1 MIMRLC
7 MSQSRLCP
15 VLFSARHG
23 VAFICAGNYQLMD
36 ATNHK
41 RTALVVSGKL
51 SAWCHPDR
59 YSAGVSKLLFVVEA
73 RPFSN
78 WRLKRQ
84 WPRESREL
92 ANRPVSPGYIMGACR
107 KQTPVDSLSDSH
119 PDRPDLLCIEDFFN
133 MHRLFGARPHSN
145 TTPTHSRLR
154 NWRWHRFCDFCL
166 RFLSSMT
173 SMISFQGGF
182 FMAVLHNLKS

>member
-1 MIMRLC
+1 MGSIRMEGRKDRVQC
-7 MSQSRLCP
+7 
-15 VLFSARHG
+15 SARHG

-41 RTALVVSGKL
+41 KTALVVSGKL

-59 YSAGVSKLLFVVEA
+59 YSAGVSMLPFVVEA

-84 WPRESREL
+84 CPERAGNWRTGPSHP
-92 ANRPVSPGYIMGACR
+92 AGYMGACR

-119 PDRPDLLCIEDFFN
+119 PDRPDLLCIEDFF
-133 MHRLFGARPHSN
+133 
-145 TTPTHSRLR
+145 
-154 NWRWHRFCDFCL
+154 
-166 RFLSSMT
+166 
-173 SMISFQGGF
+173 
-182 FMAVLHNLKS
+182 